1 MLNNKEE
8 TGKMIFK
15 LGELFSGPG
24 GMALGAIRAKV
35 QNGNLHSIEHAW
47 ANDFDNSSC
56 ETYAKNI
63 CPDSPNSV
71 ICQDV
76 RELDIDNLAPI
87 DAFAYGFPCNDFSL
101 VGEQKGF
108 DGTYGPLYTYG
119 LKVIDKF
126 KPKFFVAENVGGLSS
141 SGGGKALEK
150 ILNDLN
156 EAGNGY
162 DVTVHL
168 YNASHYGVPQARN
181 RIIIVGTDKTYNL
194 KFKVPAPTTKDK
206 PVTALEAL
214 NNPPIPKN
222 ATNNDLTA
230 QSKVVV
236 ERLGYIKPG
245 ENVWTAE
252 LPEHLKLNV
261 KGAKL
266 SQIYKRLDPNKPSYT
281 ITGSGGGGTHCYHW
295 EEPRA
300 LTNRERARIQ
310 SFPDNF
316 TFVGSKELVRKQV
329 GMAVPPVLAEV
340 IFTAILKT
348 FAGIE
353 YESIPANINHKE
365 LSKDVQKK
373 ILKELRE

>member
-1 MLNNKEE
+1 
-8 TGKMIFK
+8 MIFR
-15 LGELFSGPG
+15 LGELFCGPG
-24 GMALGAIRAKV
+24 GLALGAMRAKV
-35 QNGNLHSIEHAW
+35 QNGSLHSVTHEW
-47 ANDFDNSSC
+47 ANDFDASTC
-56 ETYAKNI
+56 ETYLKNI
-63 CPDSPNSV
+63 CPDTPQSI

-76 RELDIDNLAPI
+76 RELDIDQLTPI

-101 VGEQKGF
+101 VGEKKGF
-108 DGTYGPLYTYG
+108 DGEFGPLYTYG
-119 LKVIDKF
+119 IKILDKF

-150 ILNDLN
+150 ILYDL
-156 EAGNGY
+156 AQSGNGY
-162 DVTVHL
+162 DLTVHL
-168 YNASHYGVPQARN
+168 YNAAHYGVPQARN
-181 RIIIVGTDKTYNL
+181 RIVIVGTDKTYKLN
-194 KFKVPAPTTKDK
+194 FKVPAPTTKEK
-206 PVTALEAL
+206 PITAYEAL
-214 NNPPIPKN
+214 NNPPISKT
-222 ATNNDLTA
+222 ASNNDLTA

-295 EEPRA
+295 HEPRA

-310 SFPDNF
+310 SFPDDF
-316 TFVGSKELVRKQV
+316 IFVGSKELVRKQV
-329 GMAVPPVLAEV
+329 GMAVPPKLSEV

-348 FAGIE
+348 FAGIP
-353 YESIPANINHKE
+353 YEHIPANINHKE
-365 LSKDVQKK
+365 LNKPTQIK
-373 ILKELRE
+373 ILKEASRI